1 MQLILFLILVFFFCK
16 TKRLELDQINL
27 FCLALTG
34 FFPVA
39 VIGCYMQAT
48 AD

>member
-1 MQLILFLILVFFFCK
+1 MSLWGREFNAVNPVLKVNL
-16 TKRLELDQINL
+16 LDQINL